1 MLFKD
6 SQTNIVIDHP
16 LMSDQLIYNTIDDSL
31 ITFDGVNWTT
41 KKLYNN
47 VIQVTNNTITVDT
60 NETIINAH
68 ERVKQITITNI
79 TSSTVYDQN
88 VVLIGL

>member
-1 MLFKD
+1 
-6 SQTNIVIDHP
+6 
-16 LMSDQLIYNTIDDSL
+16 LIYNTIDDSL

-68 ERVKQITITNI
+68 ERVK
-79 TSSTVYDQN
+79 
-88 VVLIGL
+88 